1 MTGSPLASDST
12 RQTDRRRA
20 WEQGQGWQQPLG
32 SGTDKLSKSP
42 LGFPA
47 SQQTP
52 PPRCRGYLPCPGTP
66 LSLSLHAG
74 MGGEPH
80 RANEELS
87 FPRDI
92 GATLAAALARLLS
105 PSPAPVGTGFP
116 SELVSHHSIP
126 PVSAGRQEEGSTGQ
140 APTLPQG
147 ERDSGWCCC
156 PSPCPSPTQ
165 QQIYSPLAGAVEGT
179 QRSATDAAARSCKGR
194 AQQRSPHRK
203 SRGAL
208 DKVKQQAPRRHR
220 AEGCNK
226 ARHGAA
232 GHAATFPSPGRRSI
246 PPG

>member
-32 SGTDKLSKSP
+32 SGTNKLSKSP

-52 PPRCRGYLPCPGTP
+52 PPQCPATCHVRGHPCPCPSMLGW
-66 LSLSLHAG
+66 
-74 MGGEPH
+74 GETH
-80 RANEELS
+80 HANEELS

-165 QQIYSPLAGAVEGT
+165 QQIYGPLAGAVEGT

-226 ARHGAA
+226 ARRGAT